1 MCGIAGLINLNGD
14 PVSPMFIQ
22 RMTDAVA
29 HRGPDGEGQWVEG
42 NVGLGH
48 RRLAIIDPSQ
58 SGHQPMLSPDGRW
71 VLTYNGEI
79 YNFREL
85 RLELEAKGHKFRSS
99 TDSEVALHA
108 VMEWGPDAVSR
119 FNGMFAFAVWDRSE
133 RKILLARD
141 RYGIKP
147 LYYSFQGHRFAFAS
161 ENKAII
167 THPQF
172 RRELNKAALLE
183 YFTFQNIFTDQTF
196 LSDVHMLPAGHWML
210 VDSSDS
216 SKRTLRQ
223 YWDFDFREP
232 EVPLSHAEYVEE
244 LDRLFVQSVNRQLV
258 SDVEI
263 GAYLSG
269 GIDSGS
275 ITAVASTSLPH
286 MKSFTCGFDLS
297 SATGLELGFDERE
310 QAERMSSLFKT
321 ELYEM
326 VLKSGDMERSLSQIA
341 WHLEEPRVGQSYPNF
356 YAAQLASKFVKVVL
370 AGTGGD
376 ELFAGYPWRYFRAAE
391 SQSFDAYIDS
401 YYLFWQRLVS
411 NSELKEMFSPVIS
424 EVKGV
429 WTRDIFL
436 GVFPDV
442 LRQDVSRESDF
453 VNRALYFESKTF
465 LHGLLTVEDKL
476 SMAHGLETR
485 VPMLDND
492 LVDFSMHLPLALK
505 LRIEDRS
512 SRIDENAPG
521 PKPAQYYSQ
530 TGNGK
535 LIFREVAACYLPVD
549 VVHGP
554 KRGFSAPDESW
565 FRGESID
572 FLTQTVLAPES
583 PIYEVLD
590 RATVKSLIT
599 QHISGER
606 NRRLLAWSLLSL
618 HQFLKAYG
626 LDS

>member
-14 PVSPMFIQ
+14 PVSPVLIQ
-22 RMTDAVA
+22 RMTDAIA
-29 HRGPDGEGQWVEG
+29 HRGPDGEGQWIEG
-42 NVGLGH
+42 NVGIGH
-48 RRLAIIDPSQ
+48 RRLAIIDPSP

-85 RLELEAKGHKFRSS
+85 RLELESKGHQFRSK
-99 TDSEVALHA
+99 TDSEVMLHA
-108 VMEWGPDAVSR
+108 LIEWGPDAISR
-119 FNGMFAFAVWDRSE
+119 FNGMFAFALWDRRE
-133 RKILLARD
+133 RKMLLARD

-147 LYYSFQGHRFAFAS
+147 LYYSFQGNRFVFAS

-172 RRELNKAALLE
+172 RKELNKAALFE
-183 YFTFQNIFTDQTF
+183 YFTFQNIFTDQTL
-196 LSDVHMLPAGHWML
+196 LSDIQMLPAGHWML
-210 VDSSDS
+210 LDSSDP
-216 SKRTLRQ
+216 SKRTLHQ

-232 EVPLSHAEYVEE
+232 DDPLSHEEYVEE
-244 LDRLFVQSVNRQLV
+244 LNRLFVQAVHRQLV

-275 ITAVASTSLPH
+275 VTAVAAATLTH

-310 QAERMSSLFKT
+310 QAERMSGLFKT

-326 VLKSGDMERSLSQIA
+326 VLKSGDMERCLPQIA

-376 ELFAGYPWRYFRAAE
+376 ELFAGYPWRYFRIPE
-391 SQSFDAYIDS
+391 PQPFDAFIDA
-401 YYLFWQRLVS
+401 YYLYWQRLLD
-411 NSELKEMFSPVIS
+411 NSELKAMFSPVIS

-429 WTRDIFL
+429 WTREIFR
-436 GVFPDV
+436 GVFPEDLRHRV
-442 LRQDVSRESDF
+442 LNEVDS
-453 VNRALYFESKTF
+453 VNRSLYLESKTF
-465 LHGLLTVEDKL
+465 LHGLLTVDDKL
-476 SMAHGLETR
+476 SMAHSLETR
-485 VPMLDND
+485 VPFLDND
-492 LVDFSMHLPLALK
+492 LVDFSMRLPLSLK
-505 LRIEDRS
+505 LKVKDETL
-512 SRIDENAPG
+512 RIDENAPG
-521 PKPAQYYSQ
+521 SKPTRYFSQ
-530 TGNGK
+530 TRNGK
-535 LIFREVAACYLPVD
+535 LIFRDVAARFIPLEASQAQ
-549 VVHGP
+549 
-554 KRGFSAPDESW
+554 KRGFSGPDESW
-565 FRGESID
+565 FKGESIE
-572 FLTQTVLAPES
+572 FLTKTVLDPKS
-583 PIYEVLD
+583 PIYELLD
-590 RATVKSLIT
+590 MKTVNSLIT

-618 HQFLKAYG
+618 HEFMSAFG
-626 LDS
+626 PEA